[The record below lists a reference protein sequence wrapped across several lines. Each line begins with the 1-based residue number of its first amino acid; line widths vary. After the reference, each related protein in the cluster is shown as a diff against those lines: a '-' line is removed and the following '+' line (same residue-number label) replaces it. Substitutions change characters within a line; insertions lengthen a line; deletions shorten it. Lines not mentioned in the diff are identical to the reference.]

1 MNPERAPAPPF
12 DIFNIYFDSIYD
24 PTMHLCFSLNGR
36 IDEERF
42 RSAFM
47 LVLESDPYL
56 SSRYMEQNGAAYW
69 ERIPRDR
76 CEKGFSFH
84 IVNEGEGSESNR
96 VPPDVPPGFVDVYSG
111 PSAAAAVFRM
121 EGKGD
126 IVTVS
131 IHHGCSDV
139 HGLIDLASF
148 LFTVYRKL
156 GEDPGFVPEF
166 RGWYD
171 RDAKKILDRFP
182 DEEIEK
188 EAGNEGRIIDRWT
201 FPYQYRG
208 RGTPRYSFR
217 TISGERLA
225 LIKEFGKRY
234 GATVNDVLIA
244 AYILALIELR
254 DDPSDLNDLR
264 GVLTSADMR
273 RHLPGVGDYSVEN
286 LSVAYMIEI
295 VAGDGNSMKEAV
307 KKVAEITGEK
317 KSGAFGV
324 FDIKFYED
332 LCSQGL
338 DAIRDFFSEI
348 HSGYDTTSFKN
359 PVFSNIGIIDCD
371 RFEPGFGSDGS
382 PLSVGSAIFLPV
394 ICWPLGFLATAST
407 WKGSLSIQCG
417 YEDGPYSSGTIE
429 KFLDLIDRLLP

>member
-24 PTMHLCFSLNGR
+24 PTMHLCFSLDGR

-47 LVLESDPYL
+47 LALESDPYL
-56 SSRYMEQNGAAYW
+56 SSRYVEENGAAYW
-69 ERIPRDR
+69 ERIPRER
-76 CEKGFSFH
+76 CEKAFGFH
-84 IVNEGEGSESNR
+84 IVNEGEGRESEA
-96 VPPDVPPGFVDVYSG
+96 VPPGVPPGFVDVYSG
-111 PSAAAAVFRM
+111 PPAAAAIFRT
-121 EGKGD
+121 EGAGD

-139 HGLIDLASF
+139 RGLIDLASF
-148 LFTVYRKL
+148 FFTVYRKL
-156 GEDPGFVPEF
+156 GENPGFVPEF

-182 DEEIEK
+182 EEEIGK
-188 EAGNEGRIIDRWT
+188 EAEKEGRIIDRWT

-208 RGTPRYSFR
+208 RGTPRYAFR
-217 TISGERLA
+217 TFPGERLA
-225 LIKEFGKRY
+225 SIKEFGKRY

-254 DDPSDLNDLR
+254 DDPSDRDNLR
-264 GVLTSADMR
+264 GVLASADMR
-273 RHLPGVGDYSVEN
+273 RHLPDAGDYSVEN

-295 VAGDGNSMKEAV
+295 VAGAGEGMEEAV

-348 HSGYDTTSFKN
+348 HSGYDTTSLKN
-359 PVFSNIGIIDCD
+359 PVFSNIGIIDEG
-371 RFEPGFGSDGS
+371 RFDPGFGPDGS
-382 PLSVGSAIFLPV
+382 PVTVESAIFLPV
-394 ICWPLGFLATAST
+394 ICWPPGFLATAST
-407 WKGSLSIQCG
+407 WKGTLSIQCG
-417 YEDGPYSSGTIE
+417 YEDGPFSAGTIE
-429 KFLDLIDRLLP
+429 KFLGLIDGLLP